1 MRVIVPLQ
9 GVVQGRGGLV
19 LGSIIPCALFYFL
32 QFYLKRNR
40 DDPDDKNESN
50 STGQNPTTRSPSSE
64 HLTELPG
71 LTRSLSRALLSP
83 RNSGPVSISARVS
96 GIVKGGDSPY
106 YMGLKRVKEDPYD
119 ELDNPN
125 GVIQLGLAENKLSLD
140 LVKDWLAENA
150 REAIL
155 GNGKELSISGI
166 APYQPFDG
174 LMEFK
179 VVTSRCLVRIELL
192 GDSDWTSNNKISL
205 GARGCLRVA
214 IDHGQWFMVSDN
226 NAMAVAGFMSQV
238 MENAVSFN
246 PSQIVLTAGA
256 TPAIEILSFCLAD
269 TGNAFLVPTP
279 YYPGFDR
286 DVKWRTGVEI
296 IHVPCRSAD
305 NFHLSIA
312 ALDRSFN
319 QAKKRGLKVRGVII
333 SNPSNPVGNLLNR
346 ETLYSLLDFAREK
359 NIHIISNEILA
370 GSTHG
375 NEEFVSMAEIVDQ
388 EDTDRKR
395 VHIVY
400 GLSKDLSLP
409 GFRVGV
415 IYTFNEDV
423 LAAARKLS
431 RFSATSAPTQR
442 LLISMLSD
450 TKFVRT
456 FITTNWERLQRMYV
470 QLVAGLEKMG
480 IKSIKSSGGFYC
492 WADMSG
498 FISSYSEKGEV
509 ELWDKLLNIGKV
521 NVTPGS
527 CCHCIEPGWFRFCF
541 ATLTEKDIPVVMERI
556 QKVLK
561 PVN

>member
-1 MRVIVPLQ
+1 MTQTRYYRTRSPEPEKEKTGGGGGTAMRVIVPLQ

-179 VVTSRCLVRIELL
+179 V
-192 GDSDWTSNNKISL
+192 
-205 GARGCLRVA
+205 
-214 IDHGQWFMVSDN
+214 
-226 NAMAVAGFMSQV
+226 AVAGFMSQV

-375 NEEFVSMAEIVDQ
+375 NEGFVSMAEIVDQ

-456 FITTNWERLQRMYV
+456 FLTTNWERLQRMYV

-480 IKSIKSSGGFYC
+480 IKSIESSGGFYC

>member
-1 MRVIVPLQ
+1 MTRTRFSRKRSPEPEKEKAGGGGAVMRVIVPLQ
-9 GVVQGRGGLV
+9 GVVQGSGGLV

-40 DDPDDKNESN
+40 DDPNDQNESN
-50 STGQNPTTRSPSSE
+50 STSQTQNPTTRSPSSGQLAE
-64 HLTELPG
+64 LTG
-71 LTRSLSRALLSP
+71 LTRTPSRPLLSP
-83 RNSGPVSISARVS
+83 RSHTGPVSISGRVH
-96 GIVKGGDSPY
+96 GIVKGSDSPY
-106 YMGLKRVKEDPYD
+106 CVGLRRVKEDPYD
-119 ELDNPN
+119 ELGNPN
-125 GVIQLGLAENKLSLD
+125 GVIQLGLAENKLSLE
-140 LVKDWLAENA
+140 LVKDWLTENA
-150 REAIL
+150 SNAIL

-166 APYQPFDG
+166 ATYQPFDG

-179 VVTSRCLVRIELL
+179 VT
-192 GDSDWTSNNKISL
+192 
-205 GARGCLRVA
+205 
-214 IDHGQWFMVSDN
+214 
-226 NAMAVAGFMSQV
+226 VAGFMSQV

-269 TGNAFLVPTP
+269 AGNAFLVPTP

-305 NFHLSIA
+305 NFNLSIT
-312 ALDRSFN
+312 ALDRAFN
-319 QAKKRGLKVRGVII
+319 QAKKRGLKVRGIII
-333 SNPSNPVGNLLNR
+333 SNPSNPVGNLLSR
-346 ETLYSLLDFAREK
+346 ESLYTLLDFAREK

-370 GSTHG
+370 GCTHG

-388 EDTDRKR
+388 EDVDRKR

-415 IYTFNEDV
+415 IYSFNEEV
-423 LAAARKLS
+423 LAAAKKLT
-431 RFSATSAPTQR
+431 RFSSISAPTQR

-450 TKFVRT
+450 SKFVQT
-456 FITTNWERLQRMYV
+456 FITTNRERLQRMYV
-470 QLVAGLEKMG
+470 QFVAGLKKLG
-480 IKSIKSSGGFYC
+480 IGCIKSSGGFYC

-498 FISSYSEKGEV
+498 FISSYSEKGEL
-509 ELWDKLLNIGKV
+509 ELWDKLLNIAKV

-556 QKVLK
+556 QKVTETCKL
-561 PVN
+561 NS

>member
-1 MRVIVPLQ
+1 MTQTRYYRTRSPEPEKEKTGGGGGTAMRVIVPLQ

-179 VVTSRCLVRIELL
+179 V
-192 GDSDWTSNNKISL
+192 
-205 GARGCLRVA
+205 
-214 IDHGQWFMVSDN
+214 
-226 NAMAVAGFMSQV
+226 AVAGFMSQV

-246 PSQIVLTAGA
+246 PSQIVPTAGA

-375 NEEFVSMAEIVDQ
+375 NEEFVSMAEIVAQ

>member
-1 MRVIVPLQ
+1 MTQTRYYRTRSPEPEKEKTGGGGGTAMRVIVPLQ

-106 YMGLKRVKEDPYD
+106 YMGLKRLKEDPYD

-155 GNGKELSISGI
+155 GNGEELSVSGI

-179 VVTSRCLVRIELL
+179 V
-192 GDSDWTSNNKISL
+192 
-205 GARGCLRVA
+205 
-214 IDHGQWFMVSDN
+214 
-226 NAMAVAGFMSQV
+226 AVAGFMSQV

-246 PSQIVLTAGA
+246 PSQMVLTAGA

-296 IHVPCRSAD
+296 IHVPCRSAE

-375 NEEFVSMAEIVDQ
+375 NEEFVSMAEIIDQ

-456 FITTNWERLQRMYV
+456 FITTNRERLQRMYV